1 MSGPPE
7 RVQRRLA
14 AIFAADVAGYSR
26 LMAQDEIGT
35 LQALTAHREVMD
47 RLIAEQG
54 GRIANTAGDSVLAE
68 FPSAVDAVQCAVQ
81 VQKALAA
88 LNAGVDPNRALSF
101 RIGIHVGD
109 VVVRGSDLLG
119 DGVNV
124 AARLEGLAEPGG
136 VCISGDAHRQVRKA
150 LPIPFTDL
158 GSQQLKNIDEPVQV
172 LTMRFDES
180 SSASTGAQALSLAR
194 TLPLPDKPSIAVLP
208 FVNMSP
214 SPDAEFFADGITEDI
229 ITALARLKW
238 LFVIARNSTFTY
250 RGKAVDVRQ
259 VARDLGV
266 RYVVEGSVRASGQ
279 RIRITA
285 QLIDAKTGN
294 HIWAERYDRHLN
306 DIFAVQDEITESVVA
321 TIEPHLYAEE
331 SLRASMEP
339 PESIAAWGLVIRAL
353 TLINKA
359 DRRENQQ
366 AQLLLNRAIENEPS
380 YARAHAVLSW
390 AKWWEAFNQWTPDA
404 SAVSAVYEDAAE
416 VAGHALALDPDEP
429 WARMT
434 VGLTLS
440 RSGHQNQ
447 ALEQIRT
454 ALDAHP
460 NWALGRAMCGLVLV
474 RAGRFDDAIS
484 ETGHALRM
492 SPLDT
497 FAGIYMVF
505 HALAL
510 MSARRFSEALIYFRK
525 TVQSHPDFL
534 GQYGALISCCG
545 HLGLIEEAQM
555 YLRRRNKLTSTPYS
569 VSQTRR
575 EMSRFA
581 HADVFVEGLSK
592 AGVPE

>member
-1 MSGPPE
+1 
-7 RVQRRLA
+7 
-14 AIFAADVAGYSR
+14 
-26 LMAQDEIGT
+26 
-35 LQALTAHREVMD
+35 
-47 RLIAEQG
+47 
-54 GRIANTAGDSVLAE
+54 
-68 FPSAVDAVQCAVQ
+68 
-81 VQKALAA
+81 
-88 LNAGVDPNRALSF
+88 
-101 RIGIHVGD
+101 
-109 VVVRGSDLLG
+109 
-119 DGVNV
+119 
-124 AARLEGLAEPGG
+124 
-136 VCISGDAHRQVRKA
+136 
-150 LPIPFTDL
+150 
-158 GSQQLKNIDEPVQV
+158 
-172 LTMRFDES
+172 
-180 SSASTGAQALSLAR
+180 
-194 TLPLPDKPSIAVLP
+194 
-208 FVNMSP
+208 MSP

-266 RYVVEGSVRASGQ
+266 RYVVEGSVRASDQ

-306 DIFAVQDEITESVVA
+306 DIFAVQDDITESVVA

-331 SLRASMEP
+331 SLRVSMQP

-359 DRRENQQ
+359 DRSENQQ

-390 AKWWEAFNQWTPDA
+390 AKWWEATNQWTPDA
-404 SAVSAVYEDAAE
+404 TALSAVYEDAAE

-434 VGLTLS
+434 LGLTLS
-440 RSGHQNQ
+440 RLGHQDQ

-581 HADVFVEGLSK
+581 HVDLFAEGLSK

>member
-1 MSGPPE
+1 
-7 RVQRRLA
+7 
-14 AIFAADVAGYSR
+14 
-26 LMAQDEIGT
+26 
-35 LQALTAHREVMD
+35 MD
-47 RLIAEQG
+47 RLIAEHS

-88 LNAGVDPNRALSF
+88 LNAGVDPDRALSF

-158 GSQQLKNIDEPVQV
+158 GLQQVKNIDEPVQV

-180 SSASTGAQALSLAR
+180 SSARTGAQALSPAR

-214 SPDAEFFADGITEDI
+214 SPDAEFFADGITEEI

-266 RYVVEGSVRASGQ
+266 QYVVEGSVRASDQ

-306 DIFAVQDEITESVVA
+306 DIFAVQDDITESVVA

-331 SLRASMEP
+331 SLRVSMQP

-359 DRRENQQ
+359 DRSENQQ

-390 AKWWEAFNQWTPDA
+390 AKSRWEATNQWTPDA
-404 SAVSAVYEDAAE
+404 TALSAVYEDAAE

-440 RSGHQNQ
+440 RLGHQDQ

-510 MSARRFSEALIYFRK
+510 MSARRFSEALIHFRK

-545 HLGLIEEAQM
+545 QFGLIEEAQM

-575 EMSRFA
+575 EISRFA
-581 HADVFVEGLSK
+581 HVDLFAEGLSK